1 MIAEKKINLKLK
13 NQSVPIHIGNKLL
26 QSFDVSPYVKNK
38 NVVIVT
44 NSTVGKLYLKQTKR
58 LFNNHKVD
66 CLLIPDGEKYKNRDT
81 LDKIHSYLL
90 KQKYDRSLTIVALGG
105 GVIGDMVAFAAD
117 TFMRGVSLIHIP
129 TTLLAQVDS
138 SIGGK
143 CGINHARGKNLIGSF
158 KHPSLILMDTST
170 LQTLPKREFKA
181 GMAEVIKYGL
191 IKSKSFFDFVY
202 KNHNKVLNQEHALL
216 LRVIST
222 CASIK
227 SKVVRE
233 DELESGVRALLNF
246 GHTFGHAIEASK
258 NYKGIL
264 HGEAVSI
271 GMNIAS
277 AISADQGYLAYKE
290 YCRVEDILMEMQ
302 MPTMIPKRIN
312 VSNIMKHIDH
322 DKKKLAGVNR
332 FILINKIGSAFIHKN
347 LNNKYLSDLS
357 KNFIS

>member
-58 LFNNHKVD
+58 LFNNYKVD

-143 CGINHARGKNLIGSF
+143 CGINHARGKNLIGSVSYT
-158 KHPSLILMDTST
+158 H
-170 LQTLPKREFKA
+170 
-181 GMAEVIKYGL
+181 
-191 IKSKSFFDFVY
+191 
-202 KNHNKVLNQEHALL
+202 
-216 LRVIST
+216 LRAHET
-222 CASIK
+222 
-227 SKVVRE
+227 
-233 DELESGVRALLNF
+233 
-246 GHTFGHAIEASK
+246 
-258 NYKGIL
+258 
-264 HGEAVSI
+264 
-271 GMNIAS
+271 
-277 AISADQGYLAYKE
+277 
-290 YCRVEDILMEMQ
+290 
-302 MPTMIPKRIN
+302 
-312 VSNIMKHIDH
+312 
-322 DKKKLAGVNR
+322 
-332 FILINKIGSAFIHKN
+332 
-347 LNNKYLSDLS
+347 
-357 KNFIS
+357 